1 MRTIGRCLAVMLCL
15 ALPLVWAQ
23 AWAEEPAAP
32 ESEPVPVI
40 EPGFAVLKAE
50 SQLVDGVVRLD
61 ALFDLQFSD
70 QLVEALQNG
79 ISLNLLIEIEIS
91 RQRSYMWSAE
101 VARLEQRYQIS
112 YQPLTKYFV
121 LNNLNSELEFQF
133 ATFESL
139 LAVLARLHGLPLL
152 DHSLLEEEAE
162 YSGEIRITVDR
173 NSFPVPLRLMSYVSG
188 DWHLASGWYSWPLLP

>member
-1 MRTIGRCLAVMLCL
+1 MGTSLKTEMLFFL
-15 ALPLVWAQ
+15 KRR
-23 AWAEEPAAP
+23 
-32 ESEPVPVI
+32 I
-40 EPGFAVLKAE
+40 TFFAIFLWLFKQ
-50 SQLVDGVVRLD
+50 SQ
-61 ALFDLQFSD
+61 
-70 QLVEALQNG
+70 
-79 ISLNLLIEIEIS
+79 I
-91 RQRSYMWSAE
+91 
-101 VARLEQRYQIS
+101 
-112 YQPLTKYFV
+112 V

-188 DWHLASGWYSWPLLP
+188 DWHLASDWYSWPLLP

>member
-1 MRTIGRCLAVMLCL
+1 MRTVGRCLAVMLCL
-15 ALPLVWAQ
+15 ALPLAWAQ
-23 AWAEEPAAP
+23 AEEPAAP
-32 ESEPVPVI
+32 ELESVPLI

-61 ALFDLQFSD
+61 AQFDLQFSD

-91 RQRSYMWSAE
+91 KQRSYLWSAE

-112 YQPLTKYFV
+112 YQPLTNYYV
-121 LNNLNSELEFQF
+121 LNILNSELEFQF

-139 LAVLARLHGLPLL
+139 LAVITTLNGFPLL
-152 DHSLLEEEAE
+152 DQSLLEADAD
-162 YSGEIRITVDR
+162 YFGEIRIAVDR

-188 DWHLASGWYSWPLLP
+188 DWHLASDWYSWPLLP